1 MKITTIIIALFMVF
15 PVFSTQATTDQTD
28 KTEQRIFVYGGD
40 IELKFVEYVSNL
52 INKPE
57 PRICYLPTAS
67 ADHADNIKYWE
78 YICKELGIEPHI
90 LKVWIDSDTQ
100 KQSFEDILLSMDAI
114 VVGGGNTLNMLG
126 IWKYQG
132 IDKILRKALD
142 KGIILSGGSAGSICW
157 FKNAVSDARPVD
169 LSVVDGLNI
178 LPYSHCPHYNIVNKK
193 TLYHQ
198 LIKGSEL
205 QPGYACDEHSGIL
218 FTNKK
223 VTDIVSSKQQAH
235 SYFISRHKGDL
246 KITPLKSRIL
256 LRNNAIDTTAYYKEI
271 VLKEIKELTNI
282 QPSMQTPLSSFITIQ
297 NLFAEGKFSEYQKYA
312 ASSIKE
318 HVKDMEDQDVN
329 LSAKASRLSTKI
341 LALFIYGDFAAVL
354 SKGTADFYSLW
365 YFSKEQGEWKC
376 RGEDIG
382 GNSPEDAEI
391 KFREKAPFLVMKVN

>member
-1 MKITTIIIALFMVF
+1 MKITSIIILFMIF
-15 PVFSTQATTDQTD
+15 PMFCTQAKTNQTD
-28 KTEQRIFVYGGD
+28 KSEQRIFVYGGD

-52 INKPE
+52 IHKPE

-67 ADHADNIKYWE
+67 ADNADNIKYWE
-78 YICKELGIEPHI
+78 YICKGLGIESHI
-90 LKVWIDSDTQ
+90 MKVWIDSDTQ

-114 VVGGGNTLNMLG
+114 VVGGGNTLNLLG

-142 KGIILSGGSAGSICW
+142 KGIILSGGSAGSICC
-157 FKNAVSDARPVD
+157 FKNAVSDARPVH
-169 LSVVDGLNI
+169 LSVVDGLNF
-178 LPYSHCPHYNIVNKK
+178 LPYSHCPHYNILKKK
-193 TLYHQ
+193 TLYHA
-198 LIKGSEL
+198 LIEGSEL

-223 VTDIVSSKQQAH
+223 VTDVVSSNHRAH
-235 SYFISRHKGDL
+235 SYFISRHKGEL
-246 KITPLKSRIL
+246 KITPLKSRVL
-256 LRNNAIDTTAYYKEI
+256 LRKNAIDTTAYYKEV
-271 VLKEIKELTNI
+271 VLKEVNELISI

-312 ASSIKE
+312 ASSIKDK
-318 HVKDMEDQDVN
+318 VKDMEDRDVN
-329 LSAKASRLSTKI
+329 LSAKTSRLSIKI
-341 LALFIYGDFAAVL
+341 LASFIYGDFAAVL

-391 KFREKAPFLVMKVN
+391 TFREKAPLLVMKVN